1 MNTSSNQ
8 HQPAGSCIQPEEF
21 TAYLSGQMDS
31 SARHRIEMHLLDC
44 DFCNDAMDGFLEM
57 ESPSGLTAINEEL
70 KAEVDLNIA
79 STAGEDFTKEAT
91 VRVLFP
97 WRMAAAV
104 ALIAV
109 STITLYLVIP
119 RQSNQELFTQEYK
132 PYPAAPEPSI
142 SANEP
147 ILPENEQLTN
157 GQEKNSINE
166 EIQKSD
172 VKVVVAT
179 DAQSLAEAA
188 KTPESVQNKY
198 TFASDEVSNL
208 NESDSEKDNS
218 SGGTAE
224 EVMSDASL
232 AKAEKEVS
240 AAVAAPAS
248 ESIQLSET
256 KSTAVRS
263 KASSKKKA
271 EDSGLENTFNQGLNY
286 YKKED
291 YKTAL
296 TLFEKSIQH
305 PEASFYAGSCML
317 SLENPHKAIGYFD
330 NYIAGGNPKF
340 REAAWWYKGLAYL
353 KTDDKKK
360 AKSALEQVITFKGE
374 FEQQARELLRKL

>member
-1 MNTSSNQ
+1 MNMSSNQ
-8 HQPAGSCIQPEEF
+8 QQPAGSCIQTEEF

-31 SARHRIEMHLLDC
+31 SARHRVEMHLLEC

-57 ESPSGLTAINEEL
+57 ESPSGLTTINEEL
-70 KAEVDLNIA
+70 QSEIDLNIA

-132 PYPAAPEPSI
+132 PYPAAPAPVT

-147 ILPENEQLTN
+147 IIPENEQLSN
-157 GQEKNSINE
+157 GQKANSKNE
-166 EIQKSD
+166 ESQKSE
-172 VKVVVAT
+172 VKVVVVT
-179 DAQSLAEAA
+179 DAQSLEEAT
-188 KTPESVQNKY
+188 KSPESEQGKY
-198 TFASDEVSNL
+198 TLVADEVATV
-208 NESDSEKDNS
+208 NESDSEKDLS
-218 SGGTAE
+218 SGGATE

-232 AKAEKEVS
+232 AKAEKDVR
-240 AAVAAPAS
+240 AKAAAPAS
-248 ESIQLSET
+248 ESIQLSEV
-256 KSTAVRS
+256 KSPAVLS
-263 KASSKKKA
+263 AASAKKRA
-271 EDSGLENTFNQGLNY
+271 EDSGVENTFNQGLNS
-286 YKKED
+286 YKKGE

-296 TLFEKSIQH
+296 TLFEKAIQH
-305 PEASFYAGSCML
+305 PEASFYAGSCLL
-317 SLENPHKAIGYFD
+317 SLENPHKAIRYFD
-330 NYIAGGNPKF
+330 KYIGGGNAKF
-340 REAAWWYKGLAYL
+340 KEAAWWYKGLAYL

-360 AKSALEQVITFKGE
+360 AKTALEQVITFKGE